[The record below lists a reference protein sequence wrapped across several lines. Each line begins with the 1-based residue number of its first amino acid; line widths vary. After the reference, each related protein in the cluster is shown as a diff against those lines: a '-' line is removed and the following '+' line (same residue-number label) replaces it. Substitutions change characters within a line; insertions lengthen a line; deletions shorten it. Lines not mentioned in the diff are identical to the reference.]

1 MITVNNKDSYLELQD
16 YAFFIK
22 EFVTSNIRNYPE
34 VVKLLAKNL
43 YRDIE
48 NSSKNEAYSPF
59 QDLKSD
65 GDVLKLVSLIESNFR
80 CIQHESVDNVIDPF
94 LVNYSSNFILL
105 TNSIFNVLVL
115 KDPKDHKSLLD
126 VAKALYEGL
135 ELIEERDSLY
145 SSNMTF
151 MQKEFQLKC
160 NEDKFEEALVA
171 IDCLMWIC
179 SLYSFITW
187 KDFKEN
193 TEKRSNNNTLE
204 ELLKEQNFEFCF
216 ESCGTNSSDEHH
228 FVELKFEFEDSYLAR
243 KLKNKQFTIQL
254 MAPEAS
260 EIIHHDVF
268 NDIKTSNDKN
278 TTVLHNSFGNYLE
291 VESNDNTKRIF
302 SAIDNAIERLVSSDY
317 LNDSFSYALLEAV
330 VKQQKLKKL
339 TVGIKTTNE

>member
-22 EFVTSNIRNYPE
+22 EFVTNNMRNHPE
-34 VVKLLAKNL
+34 VVKFLAKNL

-48 NSSKNEAYSPF
+48 NLSKNEAYNPF

-65 GDVLKLVSLIESNFR
+65 GDVLKFVSLIESNFR
-80 CIQHESVDNVIDPF
+80 CIQHKSVDNVIDPF

-105 TNSIFNVLVL
+105 TNSILNVL
-115 KDPKDHKSLLD
+115 KDPAKEHKSLLD
-126 VAKALYEGL
+126 VAEALYKGL
-135 ELIEERDSLY
+135 KLIEERDSLY

-193 TEKRSNNNTLE
+193 TENRSNNNTLE

-216 ESCGTNSSDEHH
+216 ESSGTNSSDEHH

-243 KLKNKQFTIQL
+243 KLNNKQFTIQL
-254 MAPEAS
+254 TAPEAS
-260 EIIHHDVF
+260 EIVYHDVF
-268 NDIKTSNDKN
+268 NDIKTNNDKKS
-278 TTVLHNSFGNYLE
+278 TVLHNSFGNYLE

-302 SAIDNAIERLVSSDY
+302 SAIDKAIERLVSPDY

-330 VKQQKLKKL
+330 VKQQKIKKL

>member
-1 MITVNNKDSYLELQD
+1 M
-16 YAFFIK
+16 
-22 EFVTSNIRNYPE
+22 RNHSE
-34 VVKLLAKNL
+34 VVKFLAKNL

-48 NSSKNEAYSPF
+48 NSSKNEAYNPF

-65 GDVLKLVSLIESNFR
+65 GDVLKFISLIESNFR

-105 TNSIFNVLVL
+105 TNSILNVL
-115 KDPKDHKSLLD
+115 KDPAKEHKSLLD
-126 VAKALYEGL
+126 VAETLYEGL

-193 TEKRSNNNTLE
+193 TKKNTLE
-204 ELLKEQNFEFCF
+204 ELLEGQDFEFCF

-254 MAPEAS
+254 MAPEAL

-302 SAIDNAIERLVSSDY
+302 SAIDNAIERLVSPDY

>member
-22 EFVTSNIRNYPE
+22 EFVTNNMRSNPE
-34 VVKLLAKNL
+34 VVKFLAKNL
-43 YRDIE
+43 YIDIE
-48 NSSKNEAYSPF
+48 KLSKNEAYNLF
-59 QDLKSD
+59 QGLKSD

-80 CIQHESVDNVIDPF
+80 CIQHESVDNIIDPF

-105 TNSIFNVLVL
+105 TNSILNVL
-115 KDPKDHKSLLD
+115 KDPTKKHKSLLD
-126 VAKALYEGL
+126 VAEVLYKGL

-151 MQKEFQLKC
+151 MRKEFQLKC

-193 TEKRSNNNTLE
+193 TKKNTLE
-204 ELLKEQNFEFCF
+204 ELLEGQDFEFCF

-302 SAIDNAIERLVSSDY
+302 SAIDNAIERLVSPDY